1 MLDFATIRASREEQG
16 REGGRVSEWVTSL
29 SAGREKKK
37 KKKKKRERERE
48 EEDDGGCALEVSLY
62 KI

>member
-1 MLDFATIRASREEQG
+1 MGDVVECRQGEE
-16 REGGRVSEWVTSL
+16 EE
-29 SAGREKKK
+29 EEEEEE
-37 KKKKKRERERE
+37 RERERE

>member
-37 KKKKKRERERE
+37 KKKKKKRERERE
-48 EEDDGGCALEVSLY
+48 RKRMMEAVHWR
-62 KI
+62 